1 MAKSEEYVV
10 KLIESVAV
18 IKVSVGVKRA
28 ELVISHQDHDVHL
41 QPMYQVSQDFKFH
54 YY

>member
-1 MAKSEEYVV
+1 MTKSEEYVV

-28 ELVISHQDHDVHL
+28 KLVILHQENDEPFRTFATHVPSKSRL
-41 QPMYQVSQDFKFH
+41 
-54 YY
+54 